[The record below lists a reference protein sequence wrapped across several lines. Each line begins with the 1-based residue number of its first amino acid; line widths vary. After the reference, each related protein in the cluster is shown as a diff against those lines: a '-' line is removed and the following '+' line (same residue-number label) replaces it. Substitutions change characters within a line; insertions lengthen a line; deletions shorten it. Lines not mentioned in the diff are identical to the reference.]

1 MSGGGPER
9 WILVVALLVPL
20 AIVGLSITEL
30 PAGLNPTK
38 VLAGPDPQQA
48 TLVRRPASS
57 DAAPP
62 PTLAPPTPTP
72 VPPTPTPL
80 PPTPGPTP
88 TPEGQR
94 SYVVRPGDELRNIAA
109 NYGVS
114 IASILAANDVPNP
127 DSLRVGQTL
136 TIPPKQ

>member
-38 VLAGPDPQQA
+38 VLAGPETQT

-57 DAAPP
+57 EAAPP

-88 TPEGQR
+88 TPQGQT
-94 SYVVRPGDELRNIAA
+94 SYVVQPGDQLKNIAA
-109 NYGVS
+109 SHGVS

-127 DSLRVGQTL
+127 DSLRIGQTL
-136 TIPPKQ
+136 TIPPRQ

>member
-1 MSGGGPER
+1 MVGGPER

-20 AIVGLSITEL
+20 AIVGLSVTEI
-30 PAGLNPTK
+30 PQPWNPTR
-38 VLAGPDPQQA
+38 VLAGPEPQTA
-48 TLVRRPASS
+48 LVRRPASS
-57 DAAPP
+57 ESAPP

-80 PPTPGPTP
+80 PPTPGPSP
-88 TPEGQR
+88 TPKGQT
-94 SYVVRPGDELRNIAA
+94 SYVVQPGDQLKNIAA
-109 NYGVS
+109 SHGVS